1 MFVSIPFFNVSADI
15 DLKMKLKGTVLE
27 DAFYQESSRLYNTL
41 AFQAAEVIFNPQ
53 VPTNTSTPTIPQD
66 KTAIFK
72 VERPFFFALYH
83 RISPTPIFAG
93 LINNPGCTSKCYES
107 VIFN

>member
-41 AFQAAEVIFNPQ
+41 AFQAAEVIFNPRFRRTRRRQ
-53 VPTNTSTPTIPQD
+53 LFLKIKLHFLKRNVRFSLLFIT
-66 KTAIFK
+66 K
-72 VERPFFFALYH
+72 
-83 RISPTPIFAG
+83 
-93 LINNPGCTSKCYES
+93 
-107 VIFN
+107 